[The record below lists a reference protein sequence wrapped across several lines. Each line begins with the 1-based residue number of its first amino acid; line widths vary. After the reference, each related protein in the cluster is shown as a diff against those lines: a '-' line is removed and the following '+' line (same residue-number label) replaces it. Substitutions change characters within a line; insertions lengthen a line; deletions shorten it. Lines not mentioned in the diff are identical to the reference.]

1 MFNKKHEYQK
11 IDEPNDSLDPRQ
23 KHLVAAADQYL
34 DGKID
39 VEEFK
44 RFEQKYGP
52 NYESIVTGI
61 ARNRVSLI
69 TLVAC
74 ALKTDYMRLQ
84 RKVLQLFKALTP

>member
-39 VEEFK
+39 AEEFK

-61 ARNRVSLI
+61 ARNRVPLI
-69 TLVAC
+69 VLVVC

-84 RKVLQLFKALTP
+84 RKALQLFKS